1 MDRAPPRYIAEIRQ
15 LVLLI
20 RRATYR
26 PSPWSASDPLVPR
39 HVEDEHG
46 RATEGDLDLVGHVE
60 LAWLH
65 DRAFDRAQ
73 RRAVKRTSPPSR
85 MHRNHPGRRSELT
98 SGRSGEQGRGI
109 AAC

>member
-1 MDRAPPRYIAEIRQ
+1 MDSARARYIAEIRQ

-39 HVEDEHG
+39 HVEDEHR
-46 RATEGDLDLVGHVE
+46 RATEGDLDRVGHVE

-65 DRAFDRAQ
+65 DRRHRVNELAARVAGLSDRREHVVNLWLFDAR
-73 RRAVKRTSPPSR
+73 
-85 MHRNHPGRRSELT
+85 ED
-98 SGRSGEQGRGI
+98 RGVRLLEEP
-109 AAC
+109 AL